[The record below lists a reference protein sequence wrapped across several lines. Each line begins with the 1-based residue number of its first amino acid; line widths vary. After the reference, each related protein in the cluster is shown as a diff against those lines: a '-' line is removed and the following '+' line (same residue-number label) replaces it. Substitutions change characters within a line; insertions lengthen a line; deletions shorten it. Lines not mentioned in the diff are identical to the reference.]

1 MCSAVNEIDASG
13 LESLE
18 AINHRLID
26 AGIGLHLSEVKGP
39 VMDRL
44 QRTHFTAE
52 LNGRVYLSQNR
63 AFGDLAKN
71 GGPPEAVPA
80 DMARGMI

>member
-1 MCSAVNEIDASG
+1 
-13 LESLE
+13 
-18 AINHRLID
+18 
-26 AGIGLHLSEVKGP
+26 
-39 VMDRL
+39 MDRL

-80 DMARGMI
+80 DLARGMI